1 VDHQF
6 DLNRVVGVGNAVV
19 LHDGRL
25 YSHPARDRDRNRVV
39 AVDQR
44 PPPSMSGCES
54 KRDSA
59 LPQDAERMRG
69 SAQPQ

>member
-6 DLNRVVGVGNAVV
+6 DLNRVVGIGNAVV
-19 LHDGRL
+19 LHDGRV

-44 PPPSMSGCES
+44 PQCSVNGFES
-54 KRDSA
+54 KRAASIKSVQRFSID
-59 LPQDAERMRG
+59 PQ
-69 SAQPQ
+69 